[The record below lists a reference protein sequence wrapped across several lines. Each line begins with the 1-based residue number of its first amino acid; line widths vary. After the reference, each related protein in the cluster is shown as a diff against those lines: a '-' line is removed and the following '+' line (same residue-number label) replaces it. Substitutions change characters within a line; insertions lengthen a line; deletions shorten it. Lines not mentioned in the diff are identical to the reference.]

1 MLMAWCFHFPEPL
14 EFFENK
20 DGGGCHPLLFPIHPW
35 ICSAKTEEYMLT
47 FLFLAM
53 AVKTYFP
60 TLTINTVPT
69 YIFLGFSCGP
79 SKNGQEYKAGH

>member
-1 MLMAWCFHFPEPL
+1 
-14 EFFENK
+14 
-20 DGGGCHPLLFPIHPW
+20 
-35 ICSAKTEEYMLT
+35 MLT

-79 SKNGQEYKAGH
+79 SKNMDKNTKQGIKERKRKARKLKHKKKVHADAW